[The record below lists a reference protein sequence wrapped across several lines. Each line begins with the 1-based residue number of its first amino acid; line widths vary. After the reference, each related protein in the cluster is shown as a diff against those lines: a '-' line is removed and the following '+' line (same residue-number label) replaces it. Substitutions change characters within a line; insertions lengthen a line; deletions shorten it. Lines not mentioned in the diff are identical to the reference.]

1 MWLIFKTS
9 KDEGVTHLQPAKK
22 KNKTQMP
29 LSSRATVDYSS
40 QARADCD
47 FIKEEIE
54 TNASSAVCQTESQI
68 RIFDFIFFM

>member
-1 MWLIFKTS
+1 
-9 KDEGVTHLQPAKK
+9 
-22 KNKTQMP
+22 MP

-54 TNASSAVCQTESQI
+54 TNASNAVCQTESQI